1 MQLALERSDLAI
13 SEHFPLVPTPTD
25 SGLPRR
31 FEFASLAEAIDYAA
45 KGASGMNFY
54 SGRLELERV
63 LPYRELRTSALK
75 LARSL
80 RGAGVVQGGRVAL
93 IADTDP
99 DFVIAFAA
107 CQYGRMIPAPMP
119 LPSAFG
125 GRQGYIELL
134 RHMMKCARASA
145 VISPEWVLPYVKE
158 AAEGLD
164 LKVCGTAGEVMALP
178 EANVAFTPATPD
190 ELSYLQFSSGSTR
203 MPAGIAVTHQ
213 SLMANTA
220 GIARDGLKVRDGDR
234 AVSWLP
240 FYHDMGLVGF
250 LLATIVSQL
259 SVDFIATRE
268 FARRPLN
275 WLRLMDKNGGTIC
288 YSSSF
293 GYDLCAKRASTGAAP
308 DFDLSRWRVAGIGGD
323 MIRPSVLKA
332 FVKTFAPVGFREEA
346 FVPSYGLAETTL
358 AVSFCKLNRCLRFD
372 TVDVESLENE
382 RIAAPASEGHGRA
395 REFVVCGS
403 VIPGHVVEIRGEKG
417 EKLGER
423 EVGRVLVKGPSL
435 MRGYDGRPE
444 DTAKIMSADGWLD
457 TGDLGY
463 FTEGELVITGRSKE
477 MIIINARNIWPQDLE
492 YTAEKIDGLRPGD
505 SAAFSVEEDG
515 ATEEQVVVLVQCRF
529 PKAEDREA
537 LVKAV
542 AAELRKVHGVN
553 ALVVPVPKNALPMTS
568 SGKLKRRGARA
579 AYLAGTWASSFA
591 PEESQ
596 A

>member
-1 MQLALERSDLAI
+1 MQLALERSDLEI
-13 SEHFPLVPTPTD
+13 HPDFPSAPTPTD
-25 SGLPRR
+25 SGLARR
-31 FEFASLAEAIDYAA
+31 FEFASLADALDYAA
-45 KGASGMNFY
+45 KGESGMNFY
-54 SGRLELERV
+54 SGRLELNHV
-63 LPYRELRTSALK
+63 LPYRELRESALH
-75 LARSL
+75 LARCL
-80 RGAGVVQGGRVAL
+80 RGAGVPQAGRVAL

-125 GRQGYIELL
+125 GKQGYIELL
-134 RHMMKCARASA
+134 RHMLTCAKASA

-158 AAEGLD
+158 AAEGLNI
-164 LKVCGTAGEVMALP
+164 KVCGTAAEVMSLP
-178 EANVAFTPATPD
+178 EAKVSFEKASPD

-203 MPAGIAVTHQ
+203 MPAGIAVTHK

-220 GIARDGLKVRDGDR
+220 GIARDGLQVRDGDR

-259 SVDFIATRE
+259 SVDFIATRD

-275 WLRLMDKNGGTIC
+275 WLRLMDKNKGTIC

-308 DFDLSRWRVAGIGGD
+308 DFDLSHWRVAGIGGD
-323 MIRPSVLKA
+323 MIRPSVLKT
-332 FVKTFAPVGFREEA
+332 FVDTFAPVGFREEA

-358 AVSFCKLNRCLRFD
+358 AVSFCKLDRGLRLD
-372 TVDVESLENE
+372 TVDTEQLENARKAE
-382 RIAAPASEGHGRA
+382 PATEMSA
-395 REFVVCGS
+395 RSRTFVVCGS
-403 VIPGHVVEIRGEKG
+403 VIPGHTVEIRGEDG
-417 EKLGER
+417 AVLGER
-423 EVGRVLVKGPSL
+423 EVGHVLVQGASL

-444 DTAKIMSADGWLD
+444 ETAKIISADGWLD

-463 FTEGELVITGRSKE
+463 FTDGELVITGRSKE

-492 YTAEKIDGLRPGD
+492 YTAEKVEGIRHGD
-505 SAAFSVEEDG
+505 TAAFSVEEDG
-515 ATEEQVVVLVQCRF
+515 ATEEQIVVLVQCRF
-529 PKAEDREA
+529 PKAEERDA

-542 AAELRKVHGVN
+542 TAELRRVHGVN

-579 AYLAGTWASSFA
+579 SYLAGEWST
-591 PEESQ
+591 PEESK